1 MPTNEGAVRRKTRP
15 WRGIRPRLIAVLL
28 VPTAAALALGG
39 LRTYDAVER
48 SSELARTES
57 LATTLPTGFRL
68 ALQLQVERD
77 AGSAAGLPPQQL
89 AQVRATTDAA
99 VASWRA
105 RAAGVDSSANAPL
118 QQDLATVTDALDR
131 LPHLRK
137 SLATPSSRLLAQT
150 EYTNTLNLLLGIAGR
165 LPALGDET
173 LLRAASALGRVR
185 PAAEAI
191 AVERA
196 LVAKAIEDDAI
207 GDYDHLVLAR
217 AMTEWELATTQFAE
231 QTDPATRARFEQILD
246 EGGSRVQ
253 ALVDQLVATRD
264 PDGLDLDRTAWQ
276 QTTAAFLASLA
287 EVIVGAAD
295 DLSAQVGEAR
305 ESARNDAVASSTVL
319 LLMLL
324 LALTGAL
331 VVARSII
338 RPLRQL
344 RLAALDVA
352 NDALPHR
359 VRDIGR
365 TDGADVADIDVSVA
379 PLAIGNG
386 DEIGEVAGAFDAV
399 HAEAVRLA
407 AEQAQVRAT
416 VNRMFVNLARRNQ
429 GLVDRQLRLI
439 DELEAAEQDPERL
452 ASLFR
457 LDHLATRMRRT
468 GESLMILAGGEGH
481 ANRIDVPV
489 LDVLRAAASAVEQYD
504 RVEIESTEDRPMRA
518 QVAND
523 LVHLLAELV
532 ENATN
537 FSPPGT
543 PVVVRT
549 RQDGPT
555 ADLVVEVIDQGIGMT
570 PEELAAANEKLRRT
584 DGLDADVAR
593 MMGLVVTSRLAAR
606 SGLSVELHSHEPS
619 GIVARVGVPSA
630 ALAEPAAHAAA
641 PPPRPTPGPTPGPTH
656 GPTQRST
663 HAPVPPSPS
672 VRVPAPAPA
681 PEQTSWFGPGG
692 PGQEPE
698 ELLSS
703 FLARGRPAP
712 TSAAGPATASGL
724 PSRIPNVVPFPAPQ
738 EHQPEVALEVER
750 EVEPEAHLEAQPE
763 PEPQPEPQP
772 EPLRE
777 PELREDVLD
786 APYAEEQDDDVSPI
800 FARLQ
805 SEWFSPRREARV
817 QPTQLQGP
825 AEPPVDPDV
834 PEWASPGDDGW
845 RRAAELTA
853 TVEEHAPR
861 TADGLPMRVPGRN
874 LIPGSAETEDLPAPP
889 PTQLRDPRRN
899 RSLSGF
905 QRGVERA
912 RLTEPGSATPAEE
925 DHR

>member
-57 LATTLPTGFRL
+57 LATTLPAGFRL

-77 AGSAAGLPPQQL
+77 AGSAAGVAPEQL

-131 LPHLRK
+131 LPHLRE

-150 EYTNTLNLLLGIAGR
+150 EYTTTLNLLLRIAGR

-207 GDYDHLVLAR
+207 GDYDHVVLAR

-295 DLSAQVGEAR
+295 ELSAQVGEAR
-305 ESARNDAVASSTVL
+305 ESARNDAVASSAVL

-352 NDALPHR
+352 QDALPHR
-359 VRDIGR
+359 VREIGR
-365 TDGADVADIDVSVA
+365 TDGADVADIDVSVE

-416 VNRMFVNLARRNQ
+416 VNRVFVNLARRNQ

-439 DELEAAEQDPERL
+439 DELESAEQDPERL
-452 ASLFR
+452 GSLFR

-504 RVEIESTEDRPMRA
+504 RVEIESTEDRPLRA

-570 PEELAAANEKLRRT
+570 PEELAAANDKLRRS

-606 SGLSVELHSHEPS
+606 SGLRVELRSHQPS
-619 GIVARVGVPSA
+619 GIVARVGVPA
-630 ALAEPAAHAAA
+630 TALAEPAAHAAA
-641 PPPRPTPGPTPGPTH
+641 PPPRPTPGPTH

-663 HAPVPPSPS
+663 HAPVPPRPS

-681 PEQTSWFGPGG
+681 AEQTSWFGPGG

-712 TSAAGPATASGL
+712 TSAAGPATASDL
-724 PSRIPNVVPFPAPQ
+724 PSRVPNVVPFPPPQ
-738 EHQPEVALEVER
+738 EHQPR
-750 EVEPEAHLEAQPE
+750 VEPEVE
-763 PEPQPEPQP
+763 PEPQP
-772 EPLRE
+772 EPLRK

-817 QPTQLQGP
+817 QPPQIHGP
-825 AEPPVDPDV
+825 AEPPVDPGAQ
-834 PEWASPGDDGW
+834 EWASPGDDGW

-874 LIPGSAETEDLPAPP
+874 LIPGSAETEDPPAPP
-889 PTQLRDPRRN
+889 PTRLRDPRRN
-899 RSLSGF
+899 HSLSGF